1 MLKLRTSVVLTDTD
15 YGVALL
21 DELSGQYWVLN
32 PSGVVALRAMLD
44 GDDTAG
50 AVDAVI
56 ERYDVDRDTAT
67 RDVTDLI
74 AQLRRAGIAQ

>member
-1 MLKLRTSVVLTDTD
+1 
-15 YGVALL
+15 
-21 DELSGQYWVLN
+21 
-32 PSGVVALRAMLD
+32 MLD